1 MEKKLYGTVLIKAA
15 AILDALAE
23 GNGLTTQK
31 IACATGM
38 NPPTVLKILDTL
50 QHIGYV
56 DRNELKEYFIGG
68 KLMQF
73 GMGETSSN
81 HFVNVSEPYLE
92 QLQNQIDETI
102 HLAVPQRDEVVYV
115 NKLEPKK
122 QSIYMTSKIGM
133 TRALYSAGMGKA
145 ILSTYDEGALEEY
158 LEKTPL
164 EAKTPYTIT
173 NPLKLKMELEA
184 IRSQGYA
191 VDDEEQELDCYC
203 IATVIRKNQQVVG
216 AMSVSMPK
224 FRINDTYHQQI
235 VAALKETKEQIE
247 AVV

>member
-15 AILDALAE
+15 AILDVLAE
-23 GNGLTTQK
+23 GQGLTTQK
-31 IACATGM
+31 IACETGM
-38 NPPTVLKILDTL
+38 NPPTILKILETL

-56 DRNELKEYFIGG
+56 DRNEAKEYSIGG

-81 HFVNVSEPYLE
+81 HFVSVSEPFLE
-92 QLQNQIDETI
+92 QLQSQIDETI

-133 TRALYSAGMGKA
+133 TRSLYSAGMGKA
-145 ILSTYDEGALEEY
+145 ILSTYDEQEVNDY
-158 LEKTPL
+158 LEKTTL

-173 NPLKLKMELEA
+173 NPLKLKMELEM
-184 IRSQGYA
+184 IREQGYA

-203 IATVIRKNQQVVG
+203 IAVVIRKNQQVIG

-224 FRINDTYHQQI
+224 FRINETYHQQI
-235 VAALKETKEQIE
+235 VSALKETKAQIE
-247 AVV
+247 AAL